1 MIAER
6 SNDQLIERESP
17 KGKRVSLFVTCMVDM
32 LHPQTGI
39 SVVQVLEHLGLEID
53 FPAGQTCCGQPA
65 YNAGYHNEAKEVAK
79 IFLKVFRSAEV
90 IVAPS
95 GSCATMVR
103 VDYPKLFADDP
114 EYLAEAERIS
124 SITWEFTEFL
134 VDGLGI
140 ENINGVYPEKQT
152 FAFHD
157 SCHGLRMMGIKEA
170 PRKLVSNIQNADI
183 IPLDGAEECC
193 GFGGLFSIKL
203 PNVSAA
209 ILDKKLTSV
218 QDNEADWILL
228 GDVSC
233 MTNMNTALEKQ
244 GKPKRIKHVAD
255 VLAEAILNSGAK
267 LEENRGGN

>member
-1 MIAER
+1 MSLPKR
-6 SNDQLIERESP
+6 KSP
-17 KGKRVSLFVTCMVDM
+17 KGKPVSLFVTCMVDM
-32 LHPQTGI
+32 LHPETGI
-39 SVVQVLEHLGLEID
+39 SVVKVLEYLGIEVN
-53 FPAGQTCCGQPA
+53 FPEKQTCCGQPA
-65 YNAGYHNEAKEVAK
+65 YNGGYHDEAKEVAK
-79 IFLKVFRSAEV
+79 EFLKAFRNAEV

-103 VDYPKLFADDP
+103 VDYLKLFADDP

-124 SITWEFTEFL
+124 SITWEFSEFL

-140 ENINGVYPEKQT
+140 ENLDGILPKAQS

-170 PRKLVSNIQNADI
+170 PRKLVGNIENAEI
-183 IPLDGAEECC
+183 LPLESAEECC

-209 ILDKKLTSV
+209 ITDKKLASIKK
-218 QDNEADWILL
+218 NEADWILL

-244 GKPKRIKHVAD
+244 GEPKRVRHFAD
-255 VLAEAILNSGAK
+255 ILAESISNSGAK
-267 LEENRGGN
+267 RGENPDGE

>member
-1 MIAER
+1 MP
-6 SNDQLIERESP
+6 LLKRESP

-32 LHPQTGI
+32 LHPQTGV
-39 SVVQVLEHLGLEID
+39 SVVQIMEHLGLDID
-53 FPAGQTCCGQPA
+53 FPAEQTCCGQPA
-65 YNAGYHNEAKEVAK
+65 YNGGYHNEAKEVA
-79 IFLKVFRSAEV
+79 IRFLKVFRNAEV

-103 VDYPKLFADDP
+103 VDYPQLFTDDP
-114 EYLAEAERIS
+114 EYLAQAERIS

-140 ENINGVYPEKQT
+140 QNLNGILPKPKS

-157 SCHGLRMMGIKEA
+157 SCHGLRMMGIKDA
-170 PRKLVSNIQNADI
+170 PRKLISNISNAEV

-209 ILDKKLTSV
+209 ITDKKLASIKE
-218 QDNEADWILL
+218 NAADWILL

-233 MTNMNTALEKQ
+233 MTNMNTALEKR
-244 GKPKRIKHVAD
+244 GEPKRVRHFAD
-255 VLAEAILNSGAK
+255 ILAESISNSGANPEK
-267 LEENRGGN
+267 VQDEE

>member
-1 MIAER
+1 M
-6 SNDQLIERESP
+6 SLPKRESP

-32 LHPQTGI
+32 LHPETGI
-39 SVVQVLEHLGLEID
+39 SVVKVLEYLGVDVE
-53 FPAGQTCCGQPA
+53 FPEKQTCCGQPA
-65 YNAGYHNEAKEVAK
+65 YNAGYHDQAKEVANE
-79 IFLKVFRSAEV
+79 FLKVFRNAEV

-114 EYLAEAERIS
+114 EYLTEAERIS
-124 SITWEFTEFL
+124 SITWEFSEFL

-140 ENINGVYPEKQT
+140 ENLDGILPEAQS

-170 PRKLVSNIQNADI
+170 PRKLISNISNAEV
-183 IPLDGAEECC
+183 IPLEGEEECC
-193 GFGGLFSIKL
+193 GLGGLFSVKL

-209 ILDKKLTSV
+209 ILDKKLASV
-218 QDNEADWILL
+218 QENKADWILL

-233 MTNMNTALEKQ
+233 MTNMNTALEKR
-244 GKPKRIKHVAD
+244 GESKRVRHFAD
-255 VLAEAILNSGAK
+255 VLAESISNSGAK
-267 LEENRGGN
+267 SGDNPDGK